1 MVDAIERYTEQS
13 TDLVLSEL
21 TPVEKV
27 AQAKEWSTA
36 LMDVVNSRELYT
48 EQNGNK
54 YLHVEAWELIGAF
67 AGFRAETE
75 SIEPISANDQIV
87 GYKAKV
93 VLVSI
98 ADGSRLGGGG
108 IAMCGLDEYVTKGQ
122 KTQGAKHNAAMS
134 MAQTR
139 AVSKAF
145 RMNFSYV
152 AVLGGYAPTP
162 ADEMPPQVIVD
173 TSSEYFCNKHGVEWF
188 MKGKM
193 RNYAHPIEGENYWC
207 NMPEQDS
214 AEKPKAVESS
224 SKGLTAY
231 QLQQLCKAE
240 GWSHDDLAEVLGES
254 LEKYLKGVGTR
265 QDAWEI
271 ICRAKNREDLLD

>member
-162 ADEMPPQVIVD
+162 ADEMPPQAIVD

-254 LEKYLKGVGTR
+254 LEDYLKSVGTR
-265 QDAWEI
+265 QEAWEI

>member
-1 MVDAIERYTEQS
+1 MERYTEQS
-13 TDLVLSEL
+13 TDLMLSEL

-173 TSSEYFCNKHGVEWF
+173 TGSEYFCNKHGVKWF

-193 RNYAHPIEGENYWC
+193 RNYAHPIEA
-207 NMPEQDS
+207 D
-214 AEKPKAVESS
+214 KPS

-240 GWSHDDLAEVLGES
+240 GWSRDDLAATLGES
-254 LEKYLKGVGTR
+254 LEDYLNGTGTR
-265 QDAWEI
+265 QGAWEI
-271 ICRAKNREDLLD
+271 ICRANNREDLLD

>member
-1 MVDAIERYTEQS
+1 
-13 TDLVLSEL
+13 
-21 TPVEKV
+21 
-27 AQAKEWSTA
+27 
-36 LMDVVNSRELYT
+36 MDVVNSRELYT

-75 SIEPISANDQIV
+75 SIEAINANDQIV

-162 ADEMPPQVIVD
+162 ADEMPPQAIVD

-193 RNYAHPIEGENYWC
+193 RNYAHPIEGENGWC

-214 AEKPKAVESS
+214 AEKPEADKPR

>member
-1 MVDAIERYTEQS
+1 VVDAIERYTEQS

-162 ADEMPPQVIVD
+162 ADEMPPQAIVD

-254 LEKYLKGVGTR
+254 LEDYLKSVGTR
-265 QDAWEI
+265 QEAWEI

>member
-1 MVDAIERYTEQS
+1 MERYTEQS
-13 TDLVLSEL
+13 TDLMLSEL

-162 ADEMPPQVIVD
+162 ADEMPPQAIVD
-173 TSSEYFCNKHGVEWF
+173 TSSEYFCNKHGVVWF
-188 MKGKM
+188 LKGKM

-254 LEKYLKGVGTR
+254 LEDYLKSVGTR
-265 QDAWEI
+265 QEAWEI